1 MNSHRRH
8 VVSSIEALVAIA
20 LLQLISESTQVPL
33 LIAPFGAT
41 VVLLF
46 ALPDSPLCNPRNVI
60 GGYLISGFI
69 GLAILNV
76 FGMNPW
82 TLGLS
87 VAMSLYAMQVTRT
100 VHPPAGAV
108 PVLVMLSGPTW
119 IFLLHPLAAGIA
131 ILLAFEYVY
140 REVLKRF

>member
-46 ALPDSPLCNPRNVI
+46 ALPDSPLCFQSLCGRLPRI
-60 GGYLISGFI
+60 AQDL
-69 GLAILNV
+69 
-76 FGMNPW
+76 P
-82 TLGLS
+82 
-87 VAMSLYAMQVTRT
+87 RT
-100 VHPPAGAV
+100 VP
-108 PVLVMLSGPTW
+108 LDLSNEYLDSDFLSRIEMMHTAQTEYSVGKTW
-119 IFLLHPLAAGIA
+119 FPINLFG
-131 ILLAFEYVY
+131 V
-140 REVLKRF
+140 